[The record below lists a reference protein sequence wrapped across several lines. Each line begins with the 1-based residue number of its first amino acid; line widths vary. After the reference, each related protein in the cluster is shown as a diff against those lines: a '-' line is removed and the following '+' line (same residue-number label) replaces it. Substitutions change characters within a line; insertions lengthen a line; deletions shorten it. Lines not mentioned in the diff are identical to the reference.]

1 MWNYPDGMRESDI
14 PGWNE
19 WETMIDATCN
29 YGMDLK
35 FVDPDEL
42 KDIVQRIASLVSKD
56 GMAGRTN
63 HFAEIS
69 KELEKANNLIND
81 APIFY
86 VECDFKGEVEAI
98 CDGNSYGW
106 QCPKCNAEHEGEFDN
121 GE

>member
-29 YGMDLK
+29 NAMDLD
-35 FVDPDEL
+35 FIDLDEL
-42 KDIVQRIASLVSKD
+42 KDMIKVITFLEAKD
-56 GMAGRTN
+56 GMVGRAN
-63 HFAEIS
+63 NFSIIS
-69 KELEKANNLIND
+69 KELQKVNNLLNN
-81 APIFY
+81 PTKFY